1 MPSIRIETC
10 RPAIGTISQAGG
22 RQAFPFGVSPN
33 NRGERVNNRLAI
45 ASAAHPTHV
54 NDLAITS
61 PYHKGCGADR
71 ATTKPES
78 IRRRTNNIILIRSA
92 VSPQVVDARCGL
104 SRPKDCHLTST
115 KSRFSLA
122 RSPQRCREPRS
133 RFYLTILVDLKPTTD
148 AIFDTR
154 RDHNFIPKNRDPHL
168 AR

>member
-22 RQAFPFGVSPN
+22 FHARLFGGSPN
-33 NRGERVNNRLAI
+33 SGGDSGNNRLAV
-45 ASAAHPTHV
+45 ASAAHPPHV

-61 PYHKGCGADR
+61 PCPKGRVADR
-71 ATTKPES
+71 ATINPES
-78 IRRRTNNIILIRSA
+78 IRRRTHGIILIRSA